1 MGNEIAR
8 LKFSQ
13 YLFIYELH
21 YKRWYSYIR
30 IGHKTLM
37 EAVSSFIL
45 KFRLF
50 FDFMIWTNKEWMSW

>member
-30 IGHKTLM
+30 IGHKMLIFEISTIFWFYDLN
-37 EAVSSFIL
+37 E
-45 KFRLF
+45 
-50 FDFMIWTNKEWMSW
+50 